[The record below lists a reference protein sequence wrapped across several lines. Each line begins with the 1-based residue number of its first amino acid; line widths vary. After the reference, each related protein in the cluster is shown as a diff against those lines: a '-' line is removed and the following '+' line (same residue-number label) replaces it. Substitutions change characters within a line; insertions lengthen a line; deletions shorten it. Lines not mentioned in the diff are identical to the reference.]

1 MYLIRGLKNLSL
13 FNERF
18 SEEQLV
24 VTIGNFDG
32 LHKGHKKIIQEMKN
46 ISQNSSAKTMVI
58 FTEPH
63 AKEFFSMDKDIMEQR
78 ARISPWRDKFKKLEN
93 SILSK
98 SIVFLN

>member
-32 LHKGHKKIIQEMKN
+32 LHKGKKKINQEIKK
-46 ISQNSSAKTMVI
+46 ISQKSRPKSMEI
-58 FTEPH
+58 FTEP
-63 AKEFFSMDKDIMEQR
+63 
-78 ARISPWRDKFKKLEN
+78 
-93 SILSK
+93 
-98 SIVFLN
+98 V

>member
-32 LHKGHKKIIQEMKN
+32 LHQGHKKIIQEMKN

-63 AKEFFSMDKDIMEQR
+63 AKEFF
-78 ARISPWRDKFKKLEN
+78 
-93 SILSK
+93 LSL
-98 SIVFLN
+98 IHI